1 MCICFWYQFYLTEP
15 NFGTIK
21 STNNTSSP
29 AKPTTH
35 VCTSP
40 PFAQEGKRIYG
51 NPRHFVLIC
60 MMVGMFV
67 SMYLFRVTVTPAS
80 SQVSP
85 MTYCWTEVKDFQG
98 GMLSSLFLY
107 IQVWILSLGAAFGF
121 SSYGPIALFGVIANE
136 SAPSN
141 YCGTSHAIV
150 ALMANG
156 KRHCIVEQLH
166 IGSLYMLLVT
176 AHVLMFFYYSSI
188 PVYCCYFLLGL
199 FYNML

>member
-15 NFGTIK
+15 NVGTIK
-21 STNNTSSP
+21 RTNNTSSP

-40 PFAQEGKRIYG
+40 
-51 NPRHFVLIC
+51 
-60 MMVGMFV
+60 
-67 SMYLFRVTVTPAS
+67 LFRTGRQENLRQPSPFRPDLHDGWNVCVHVPVQSHSYSCQLTGIS
-80 SQVSP
+80 SDMLLDWS
-85 MTYCWTEVKDFQG
+85 ERLFQS
-98 GMLSSLFLY
+98 GMLSALFLY

-156 KRHCIVEQLH
+156 KRRCFVEQLY

-176 AHVLMFFYYSSI
+176 ANVLIFFLLQFYTSLLLI
-188 PVYCCYFLLGL
+188 LGL